1 MRESYVNNDA
11 IARRKERLKMAK
23 QDAKLKAKIDHNKQK
38 KAKAKK
44 VYSREEL
51 IELRVAKEVVNMRE
65 IPAMWGLV
73 ITMAG
78 VGLMVFAYKDAMS
91 GGNLPDFIIMVI
103 GVCLL
108 ICGGFLALMRIP
120 IYLYFLLTE
129 EYRQNRKPANEYNKA
144 IQGVPENE
152 LKIIIREAHKRLQVP
167 FHMRVASKIRLPDP
181 PFINE
186 NNTSTMFESE
196 KNESKIITGF

>member
-38 KAKAKK
+38 KANAKK

-51 IELRVAKEVVNMRE
+51 IELRVAKEVVNMRAL
-65 IPAMWGLV
+65 PAFWGLV
-73 ITMAG
+73 ITLSG
-78 VGLMVFAYKDAMS
+78 IGLMVFSYKNIQSVDAMV
-91 GGNLPDFIIMVI
+91 MVI

-108 ICGGFLALMRIP
+108 ICGGFLALIRIP

-144 IQGVPENE
+144 IQAVPEDE
-152 LKIIIREAHKRLQVP
+152 LKIIIEEAHKILQVP
-167 FHMRVASKIRLPDP
+167 FHIRAASCVRLPDP
-181 PFINE
+181 PLMNS
-186 NNTSTMFESE
+186 NTIDTVNMFEQE
-196 KNESKIITGF
+196 RGEAKIITGF